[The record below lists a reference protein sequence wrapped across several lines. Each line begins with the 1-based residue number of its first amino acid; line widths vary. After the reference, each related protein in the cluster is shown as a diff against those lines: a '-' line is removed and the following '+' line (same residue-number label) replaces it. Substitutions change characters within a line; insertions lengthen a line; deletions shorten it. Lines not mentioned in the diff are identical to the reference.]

1 MEANFDYI
9 LAREAQLMFKRAPG
23 FEPVDGNLKRW
34 KGKVRGGDNNWIE
47 VEITI
52 PDSFP
57 NDPPIVKV
65 LTPVEHSYV
74 DSSSGRV
81 NLRILSEWR
90 PEYHVYQVVN
100 SLKGLFV
107 RMPPKIVTT
116 APPVK
121 PPSED
126 VELLRQRVVHLEDQV
141 RQLQRMLHE
150 KDEEI
155 ARLKGLL
162 TVHKVPEKPEKEEI
176 TTIILPEDEKER
188 KRLELESEKIAVE
201 DLIRSLDEKFE
212 SGDIQPSDY
221 YKLYKRYR
229 KELYLINKKL
239 EELSK
244 GE

>member
-1 MEANFDYI
+1 MDASFDYI

-23 FEPVDGNLKRW
+23 FEPVNGDLKRW
-34 KGKVRGGDNNWIE
+34 KGRVRGGDNNWVE
-47 VEITI
+47 VEIMI
-52 PDSFP
+52 PDNFP
-57 NDPPIVKV
+57 NEPPIVKV

-126 VELLRQRVVHLEDQV
+126 VELLRQRILHLEDQV
-141 RQLQRMLHE
+141 SQLQRMLHE
-150 KDEEI
+150 RDEEI
-155 ARLKGLL
+155 ARLRGLL
-162 TVHKVPEKPEKEEI
+162 TVHRVPEKEEI
-176 TTIILPEDEKER
+176 KTMILPTDEKER
-188 KRLELESEKIAVE
+188 KKLELESEKIAIE

>member
-1 MEANFDYI
+1 MDVNFDYV

-23 FEPVDGNLKRW
+23 FEPINGDLKRW

-47 VEITI
+47 VEIVI
-52 PDSFP
+52 PETFP
-57 NDPPIVKV
+57 NEPPIVKV

-74 DSSSGRV
+74 DSSTGRV

-107 RMPPKIVTT
+107 RIPPKIVKT
-116 APPVK
+116 APPVT

-126 VELLRQRVVHLEDQV
+126 VELLRQRIRHLEDQV

-155 ARLKGLL
+155 ARLRGLIA
-162 TVHKVPEKPEKEEI
+162 VHNVPEKETEVK
-176 TTIILPEDEKER
+176 TILLPSDEKER
-188 KRLELESEKIAVE
+188 KTLELESEKIAVE
-201 DLIRSLDEKFE
+201 DLIKSLNEKFE

-239 EELSK
+239 EELRK